1 MRFKEGDVIRIIC
14 DKESKPFIIYQI
26 YEDRY
31 YNKNGFYIEEE
42 NENDFEVIGN
52 SKDYDTFIE
61 CRNDLYSIMQSLEC
75 ACYKIKTIINLDPFN
90 EEDVKGLKEMYNF
103 SLRKIH
109 TLQNKLE
116 SLKEDFEKLEK

>member
-1 MRFKEGDVIRIIC
+1 MKFKEGDIIRLIC
-14 DKESKPFIIYQI
+14 DKESKPFIIDQI

-52 SKDYDTFIE
+52 SKDYDAFVE
-61 CRNDLYSIMQSLEC
+61 CRDDLYSIMQSMES
-75 ACYKIKTIINLDPFN
+75 ACYKIKTIINLDPFDKEN
-90 EEDVKGLKEMYNF
+90 VKQLKEMYNF

-109 TLQNKLE
+109 NLQNKLE
-116 SLKEDFEKLEK
+116 SLKDDFKELEK